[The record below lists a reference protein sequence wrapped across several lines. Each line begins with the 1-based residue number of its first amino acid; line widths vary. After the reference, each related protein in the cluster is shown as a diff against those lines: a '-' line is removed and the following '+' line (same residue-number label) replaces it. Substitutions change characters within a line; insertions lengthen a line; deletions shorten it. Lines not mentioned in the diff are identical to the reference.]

1 MTTKTTMTKT
11 ELIEA
16 LTIPYAEFQSAFVP
30 RATEIVREHGN
41 RLYAMAMLGYTNV
54 CKNQCLYCG
63 MRAGNKIPRYRI
75 PPEDIVR
82 AAGYAKTLGYERLFL
97 VAGEDPAY
105 GIDVMVPLVKQIADM
120 GIRLSLAGGEYS
132 LDGYKRLR
140 DAGLAEYV
148 LKFEMSH
155 PDTFN
160 RLNPSTDHARRM
172 AGIHAVQA
180 AGLSLASGNIV
191 AYPGQTIDELADDIL
206 LMVSLGISWAPV
218 IPYLPAKGA
227 PLGGE
232 RGDIILCHREITL
245 LRLLLPDCRLTAQLP
260 GYDLTKG
267 LSDDLGNRL
276 ALEAGADIL
285 FADLL
290 PDAQAKQ
297 FSVVDNRTVLGLP
310 HIRQMAAETG
320 RTVWLSHED

>member
-1 MTTKTTMTKT
+1 MTMTKT

-16 LTIPYAEFQSAFVP
+16 LTIPYTEFQSAFVP
-30 RATEIVREHGN
+30 RAREIVREKGN

-75 PPEDIVR
+75 PPEDIVA
-82 AAGYAKTLGYERLFL
+82 AAGYAKSLGYERIFL
-97 VAGEDPAY
+97 IAGEDPAY
-105 GIDVMVPLVKQIADM
+105 SLDVMLPVIRQIADSGM
-120 GIRLSLAGGEYS
+120 RISMAGGEFP
-132 LDGYKRLR
+132 LDGYKKLR
-140 DAGLAEYV
+140 GAGLTEYV
-148 LKFEMSH
+148 LKFEMAH

-160 RLNPSTDHARRM
+160 RLNPSTNHAQRM
-172 AGIHAVQA
+172 AGIRAIQES
-180 AGLSLASGNIV
+180 GLLLASGNIV
-191 AYPGQTIDELADDIL
+191 DYPGQTIEELADEIL
-206 LMVSLGISWAPV
+206 LMISLGISWAPV

-232 RGDIILCHREITL
+232 RGDITLCHREITL
-245 LRLLLPDCRLTAQLP
+245 LRHMLPDCRLTAQLP
-260 GYDLTKG
+260 GYDLTRG

-297 FSVVDNRTVLGLP
+297 FSVVDHRTVLGLP
-310 HIRQMAAETG
+310 HIRKMAEETG
-320 RTVWLSHED
+320 RTVWLSRAD

>member
-1 MTTKTTMTKT
+1 MTMTKT
-11 ELIEA
+11 EIIEA
-16 LTIPYAEFQSAFVP
+16 LTMPYSEFQSTFVP
-30 RATEIVREHGN
+30 YAMEIVRKKGN

-75 PPEDIVR
+75 PSEDIVQ
-82 AAGYAKTLGYERLFL
+82 AAGYARKLGCERIFL
-97 VAGEDPAY
+97 IAGEDPTY
-105 GIDVMVPLVKQIADM
+105 GLDVMIPLVRQIADM
-120 GIRLSLAGGEYS
+120 GMRISFAGGEFPI
-132 LDGYKRLR
+132 DGYKKLH
-140 DAGLAEYV
+140 DAGLTEYV
-148 LKFEMSH
+148 LKFEMAH

-160 RLNPSTDHARRM
+160 RLNPSTTHAQRM
-172 AGIHAVQA
+172 AGIHAVQK
-180 AGLSLASGNIV
+180 AGLLLASGNIV
-191 AYPGQTIDELADDIL
+191 GYPGQTVGELADEIL

-232 RGDIILCHREITL
+232 RGDITLCHREITL
-245 LRLLLPDCRLTAQLP
+245 LRQLLPDCRITAQLP
-260 GYDLTKG
+260 GYDLTAG

-285 FADLL
+285 FVDLL
-290 PDAQAKQ
+290 PDAKAKQ

-310 HIRQMAAETG
+310 HIRKMAEETG
-320 RTVWLSHED
+320 RTVWLSRED